1 MEADFTLTSSVTR
14 EDPHTSILSVL
25 FTSISPLILYQ
36 DAGAMRYPDVF
47 MMKRTFD
54 LVRNQLN
61 IGHKLIPVI
70 MSNDNCILHYN
81 GRGVT
86 KRDYRRTDQS
96 GSTSADTF
104 GVGKTRD
111 NVGGYVPEDLLKQGH
126 AKLYKDTIE
135 PLRQYFVSLPFA
147 EAFLRLMRLDKHSV
161 RDYMANGMGYPTSV
175 IRWIETMEWRTG
187 MFDASLV
194 ETVLASLS
202 FEDPRSE
209 AEGKNVDWYCF
220 ECETLMH
227 LIQTSD

>member
-1 MEADFTLTSSVTR
+1 
-14 EDPHTSILSVL
+14 
-25 FTSISPLILYQ
+25 
-36 DAGAMRYPDVF
+36 MRYPDVF
-47 MMKRTFD
+47 VMKRTFD

-86 KRDYRRTDQS
+86 KKDYRRTDQS

-111 NVGGYVPEDLLKQGH
+111 NVGGYVPEDFLKQGH
-126 AKLYKDTIE
+126 AQLYKDTIE
-135 PLRQYFVSLPFA
+135 PLRQYFVRLPFA
-147 EAFLRLMRLDKHSV
+147 EAFLRLMQHDKHSV
-161 RDYMANGMGYPTSV
+161 RDYMANAMGYPTSV

-209 AEGKNVDWYCF
+209 AEGKNGDWYCF
-220 ECETLMH
+220 ECVTPMH
-227 LIQTSD
+227 LTQTSD